1 MARTDKKLS
10 EAPKILA
17 GKPNSKID
25 YSQQEVTLDGDGRTF
40 KVQFKDVRETQ
51 DFIFQFKDT
60 DGVVAVR
67 RVEIVPSPD
76 KPPQVE
82 MIVAVLRRTPQ
93 GYMITPDAIIPFDGK
108 AFDDVA
114 LSELQFAYTLTKV
127 DKQSEQGSRALLML
141 SAAMLLPGGPGQELA
156 TAASVA
162 SLSKDTKPVEAGV
175 GDKEILRVPVLGFY
189 EKLQS
194 RTGEFLPLQAIRP
207 LLDGSKTP
215 QANLLKDFELKQD
228 DEATGFDLKNL
239 KHMANSLKVV
249 EGTREIQPE
258 YIMHLWVE
266 ATDNDIETGPHKNQ
280 VKERFPFHI
289 VSEEKLVIEI
299 GKEEEQ
305 LYAKFKDVVD
315 QVAAGQDRLGKVQL
329 SLNDP
334 KPTWE
339 LFQGMSSEIEK
350 LELLLDK
357 SQTPVNEVR
366 TDYER
371 IIKEMK
377 TNRVQ
382 GNTVQT
388 REKGVLG
395 NLTLAKDQ
403 DCPAAQKAMSEL
415 RAALDAAKKD
425 DPDNVLKEKAAS
437 ARVAFDQ
444 ARVAYAVYQQ
454 RLFEALENM
463 QQMMRIQDLIKI
475 ARDIEAAEKLSIEI
489 IEKLQHQEEIR
500 VLDPDKKPKPDK

>member
-1 MARTDKKLS
+1 
-10 EAPKILA
+10 
-17 GKPNSKID
+17 
-25 YSQQEVTLDGDGRTF
+25 
-40 KVQFKDVRETQ
+40 
-51 DFIFQFKDT
+51 
-60 DGVVAVR
+60 
-67 RVEIVPSPD
+67 
-76 KPPQVE
+76 
-82 MIVAVLRRTPQ
+82 
-93 GYMITPDAIIPFDGK
+93 
-108 AFDDVA
+108 
-114 LSELQFAYTLTKV
+114 
-127 DKQSEQGSRALLML
+127 ML

-175 GDKEILRVPVLGFY
+175 GDKEIRRVPVLGFY

-194 RTGEFLPLQAIRP
+194 RTNEFLPLQAIRP

-215 QANLLKDFELKQD
+215 QGNLLKDFELKQD
-228 DEATGFDLKNL
+228 DEATGFDLKNP

-266 ATDNDIETGPHKNQ
+266 ATDNDIETGPHTNQ

-425 DPDNVLKEKAAS
+425 DPENVLKEKAAI

-475 ARDIEAAEKLSIEI
+475 ARDIEAAENQCIEI
-489 IEKLQHQEEIR
+489 IKKLEYQGQID
-500 VLDPDKKPKPDK
+500 VLDPDKNPKPEK